1 MESFDTEKQDLLAF
15 LEVVVPGVSG
25 SLQLLSSEG
34 ASRTEVGL
42 GWSRLLFRHLFTP
55 SLSRFLVELS
65 NDTDA
70 PEVVLCNAISY
81 QLFWGQEVWNAVI

>member
-25 SLQLLSSEG
+25 SLQLLSSDG

-42 GWSRLLFRHLFTP
+42 G
-55 SLSRFLVELS
+55 
-65 NDTDA
+65 
-70 PEVVLCNAISY
+70 
-81 QLFWGQEVWNAVI
+81 